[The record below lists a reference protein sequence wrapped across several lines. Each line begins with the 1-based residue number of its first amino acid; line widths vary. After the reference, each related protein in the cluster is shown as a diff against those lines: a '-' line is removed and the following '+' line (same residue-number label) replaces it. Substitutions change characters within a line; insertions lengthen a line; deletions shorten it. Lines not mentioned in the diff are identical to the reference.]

1 MDITREVNYMAN
13 VFLSYKKEDLEIAD
27 RLVAALRKEGMS
39 VWWDDGLTPKAAWDE
54 EIEREISAAS
64 TVVVLWSPRSVSSEW
79 VRREAHF
86 AQDRGKLVPVI
97 VEATSIP
104 IAFTLNQT
112 VNLTG
117 WDGNGENRQ
126 WRKLLT
132 WITDLVSIRPG
143 NANIPQAP
151 GAPPPNRFRDA
162 VGYMAS
168 GDPIVG
174 GTLVNAS
181 TPAGTAF
188 CDGEQ
193 LPVMRIVSK
202 GSFLLGATAD
212 DPDHASYEAPQKRV
226 EIPAPFAIGVFP
238 ILVSEYQN
246 IIGSPAPTPALH
258 APVAAR
264 GWLGKHKVDAVPVI
278 AATPRLFNARV
289 PILRVSFDEAQA
301 FVDRLTS
308 TTGENY
314 RIPSEAEWEYAC
326 RAGSRTRYHCGDVI
340 DPTKAAFGLTAGPVE
355 PGSFPPN
362 ASGLYDM
369 HGNVRE
375 WTADLWHDS
384 YDLTPSDGRAV
395 TEGHGSMRVVRGGG
409 WSDNAAMLRS
419 AARMRATQS
428 VRTDV
433 IGFRVV
439 RTLG

>member
-1 MDITREVNYMAN
+1 VADI
-13 VFLSYKKEDLEIAD
+13 FLSYKKEDFEIAD
-27 RLVAALRKEGMS
+27 RFVAALRKEGMS
-39 VWWDDGLTPKAAWDE
+39 VWWDDGLTPKAAWDA

-64 TVVVLWSPRSVSSEW
+64 TVVVLWSPRSFSSEW

-97 VEATSIP
+97 VEATDIP

-112 VNLTG
+112 VNLAG

-132 WITDLVSIRPG
+132 WITDLVSTTAS
-143 NANIPQAP
+143 NATIPQASV
-151 GAPPPNRFRDA
+151 AAPPNRFRDA
-162 VGYMAS
+162 VGRMAS
-168 GDPIVG
+168 GDPIVDG
-174 GTLVNAS
+174 ALVNAS

-188 CDGEQ
+188 RDGEQ
-193 LPVMRIVSK
+193 LPVMRIVPK

-212 DPDHASYEAPQKRV
+212 DPDHDSYEVPQKRI

-246 IIGSPAPTPALH
+246 VTGPSALTPAPPAL
-258 APVAAR
+258 PPR
-264 GWLGKHKVDAVPVI
+264 RRWFGKHNVATGPVMV
-278 AATPRLFNARV
+278 ATPHQLNPRV
-289 PILRVSFDEAQA
+289 PITRVSFDEAQS
-301 FVDRLTS
+301 FVYRLAS
-308 TTGENY
+308 ATGENY

-326 RAGSRTRYHCGDVI
+326 RAGTRTRYHYGDTV
-340 DPTKAAFGLTAGPVE
+340 DSTKAVFGLTAGPVE

-362 ASGLYDM
+362 AFGLYDM

-384 YDLTPSDGRAV
+384 YDLTPADGRPA
-395 TEGHGSMRVVRGGG
+395 TEGHASMRLVRGGG
-409 WSDNAAMLRS
+409 WSDNAALLRS

-428 VRTDV
+428 IRADV